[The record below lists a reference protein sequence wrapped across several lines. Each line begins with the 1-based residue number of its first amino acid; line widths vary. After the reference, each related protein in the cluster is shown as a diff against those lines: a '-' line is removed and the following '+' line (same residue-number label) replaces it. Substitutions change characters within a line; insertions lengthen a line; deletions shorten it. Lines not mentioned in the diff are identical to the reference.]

1 LEQLYSRAH
10 PLYRPALEAYIEAG
24 RWLVEEKISRYRRS
38 VARADQLHRDV
49 RREAEAISVTMDW
62 AEQKYTT
69 GTSSN
74 IWSGYFQALEQL
86 KNLRHRDP
94 ISNYLDQFDK

>member
-1 LEQLYSRAH
+1 
-10 PLYRPALEAYIEAG
+10 
-24 RWLVEEKISRYRRS
+24 
-38 VARADQLHRDV
+38 
-49 RREAEAISVTMDW
+49 VTMDW